1 MSPTKLKQEFITA
14 FALSLSYWALLS
26 LASGL
31 FQGGFQLRD
40 DIILADF
47 FQRLQSKALPQ
58 LYREVISADLSI
70 RFRPLTMLHFM
81 LMVKAYQLNYTALL
95 WHNLLIVSAACA
107 FFHISVRRIGFS
119 RLQAFLFV
127 AILFLGNQGV
137 IGIRLVLAENL
148 GMLFLS
154 LCMWQLVNGK
164 SLTATLFFTLS
175 ALSKESF
182 VLLAPAILWGD
193 FLLSGESNLKSYIAK
208 RSMLVASISLAS
220 MAILA
225 VIIFRVGTNAIGY
238 AGVDAETLSPWKLTN
253 TALRLLFTKGY
264 LLTLIPAAFLL
275 RKAAPMSTTAK
286 NEILRIAILCALIAI
301 PQITL
306 YAKSQIFMHYLMPG
320 MLWSAFAVVLFLK
333 FLESTGSRPGPINL
347 FSVSVVSLLAINA
360 TLLFRNAKMI
370 AREGRE
376 ARMAMEAVA
385 EKTRRSESILIIGH
399 PVRDYERA
407 HDAAGFLSS
416 YLYQRDSVSIL
427 PSTGISA
434 AWNGNDSKTAEKFF
448 LMNRTFIQRR
458 EDIIRLSGCILFMPG
473 TLEETRSYSPVP
485 LDLATRE
492 LEKVGPFTIATP
504 KPLNH

>member
-47 FQRLQSKALPQ
+47 FQRLQSKALPE

-320 MLWSAFAVVLFLK
+320 MLWSAFAVIFILK
-333 FLESTGSRPGPINL
+333 FLGSTGSRPVNL
-347 FSVSVVSLLAINA
+347 FTVSVVALLAFNA
-360 TLLFRNAKMI
+360 TLLLRNAWVI
-370 AREGRE
+370 ANEGRE
-376 ARMAMEAVA
+376 ARLAMEAVA
-385 EKTRRSESILIIGH
+385 GKTRLSDPILIIGH

-407 HDAAGFLSS
+407 HDVAGFLSS
-416 YLYQRDSVSIL
+416 YLYQRESVSIL
-427 PSTGISA
+427 PSTDISA
-434 AWNGNDSKTAEKFF
+434 GWTGNDRKTAGKFF
-448 LMNRTFIQRR
+448 LMNRTFIQRK
-458 EDIIRLSGCILFMPG
+458 EEIIRLSGCILFMPG
-473 TLEETRSYSPVP
+473 TLEETRSYSPALFDP
-485 LDLATRE
+485 ATMDMGT
-492 LEKVGPFTIATP
+492 VGQFRIANR
-504 KPLNH
+504 KPLNP